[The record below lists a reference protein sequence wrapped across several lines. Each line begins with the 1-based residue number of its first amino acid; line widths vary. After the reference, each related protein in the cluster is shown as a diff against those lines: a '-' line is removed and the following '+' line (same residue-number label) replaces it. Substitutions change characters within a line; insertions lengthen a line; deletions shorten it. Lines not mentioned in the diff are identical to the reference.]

1 MSLIQVTDAATERMR
16 DMLANRGTPDAY
28 IRFGVKTAGCSG
40 LGYKLEFADAPT
52 MGDETLE
59 LAQGVKLLIDPKSL
73 IYVIGTQIDYK
84 EEKLRSGFVF
94 ENPNKKGECGC
105 GESFTV

>member
-1 MSLIQVTDAATERMR
+1 MSLIQVSESAANRMR
-16 DMLANRGTPDAY
+16 HMLENRGTPDAY

-40 LGYKLEFADAPT
+40 LGYKLEFADET
-52 MGDETLE
+52 GMGDEVLE
-59 LAQGVKLLIDPKSL
+59 VAEGVKVLIDAKSL
-73 IYVIGTQIDYK
+73 IYVIGTQVDYK

>member
-1 MSLIQVTDAATERMR
+1 MSLIKVSDAAAERMR
-16 DMLANRGTPDAY
+16 SMLENRGTPDAY

-40 LGYKLEFADAPT
+40 LGYKLEFADET
-52 MGDETLE
+52 QLGDEVLE
-59 LAQGVKLLIDPKSL
+59 VAPHVKVLIDAKSL
-73 IYVIGTQIDYK
+73 IYVIGTEVDYK